1 MTPAKLSRRALL
13 GAVALVAAAAP
24 VRARVSFLPANASPV
39 LLLMDGDTL
48 TAAHLARIRA
58 LDYSF
63 EPDVMA
69 DCSATEYGL
78 LVSRIRLAPRVVA
91 VLDPADHALVLQALR
106 DAAYDLEF
114 DGPLRGANRCAG
126 SWMPMQATDPC
137 RRWWRGVA
145 SETNSGIPARP
156 HERKTR

>member
-91 VLDPADHALVLQALR
+91 VLDPADHVLVLQALR

-114 DGPLRGANRCAG
+114 DGPLRGDPAG
-126 SWMPMQATDPC
+126 RVALLEPLRRILDADAGYGSLQALVA
-137 RRWWRGVA
+137 RR
-145 SETNSGIPARP
+145 SI
-156 HERKTR
+156 